1 MGKAIIFFIPD
12 IEIFWSFGF
21 LVWLGGET
29 GLGLGGWTVKLYA
42 SGETGL
48 GLGCWTVER
57 YASGETGLGLGGW
70 TVELYASGE
79 TGLGLGCWLLCDCTE
94 NVLQLCMADRRG
106 AGKLWSMS
114 SLYLVDID
122 ITEVLPDVLADK
134 ELSALASES
143 SVSDFINAEGGGNG
157 LELESRLDG
166 DGGRWWVPPSSLFA
180 SDLNLEIW
188 VCGREQMTDFLK

>member
-1 MGKAIIFFIPD
+1 MISIYLWNSVNLSHFKLFDRENSSHKISKTSGCKDIRIMSMGKTIIFVIPD

-29 GLGLGGWTVKLYA
+29 GLGLGGWTV
-42 SGETGL
+42 
-48 GLGCWTVER
+48 
-57 YASGETGLGLGGW
+57 
-70 TVELYASGE
+70 ELYASGE
-79 TGLGLGCWLLCDCTE
+79 TGLGLGCWLLWDCTE

-157 LELESRLDG
+157 LE
-166 DGGRWWVPPSSLFA
+166 
-180 SDLNLEIW
+180 
-188 VCGREQMTDFLK
+188 

>member
-1 MGKAIIFFIPD
+1 MISIYLWNSVNLSHFKLFDRENSSRKISKTSGCKDIRIMSMGKAIIFFIPD

-29 GLGLGGWTVKLYA
+29 GLGLGGWTVEL
-42 SGETGL
+42 
-48 GLGCWTVER
+48 

-94 NVLQLCMADRRG
+94 NVLQLCMVDGRG
-106 AGKLWSMS
+106 AGKLCTLS

-122 ITEVLPDVLADK
+122 ITGVLPDVLADR

-143 SVSDFINAEGGGNG
+143 SVSDFINGEGGGNG
-157 LELESRLDG
+157 LE
-166 DGGRWWVPPSSLFA
+166 
-180 SDLNLEIW
+180 
-188 VCGREQMTDFLK
+188 